1 MACVAL
7 PTCGLALAESE
18 RFMPEL
24 LTALEESLD
33 KAGLKDDEI
42 VIRMTGC
49 PNGCARPYLA
59 EIGLVG
65 RNPGLYN
72 LYLGA
77 AFNGERL
84 NKLYAEDVDKTRIVR
99 LLDPMFA
106 HYAKEREEGEHFGDF
121 AIRAGY
127 VQATTAG
134 NRFHA
139 DLAPVKTVA

>member
-1 MACVAL
+1 
-7 PTCGLALAESE
+7 
-18 RFMPEL
+18 
-24 LTALEESLD
+24 
-33 KAGLKDDEI
+33 
-42 VIRMTGC
+42 MTGC

-84 NKLYAEDVDKTRIVR
+84 NKLFAEDVDKARIVG
-99 LLDPMFA
+99 LLDPIFA
-106 HYAKEREEGEHFGDF
+106 RYAKEREDGEHFGDF

-139 DLAPVKTVA
+139 DLAPVKAVS